1 MQNLAK
7 ATTVDGTTFNNQ
19 HARMVSALGV
29 RVQRAEAASQSSGS
43 LATKNK
49 ELLGSETGVNL
60 EEEAARL
67 LQFQQS
73 YQAAAKVLVTAQ
85 KLFDTMLSIVN

>member
-1 MQNLAK
+1 
-7 ATTVDGTTFNNQ
+7 
-19 HARMVSALGV
+19 
-29 RVQRAEAASQSSGS
+29 VQRADAASQSSGS

-49 ELLGSETGVNL
+49 EQLGSETGVNL

-85 KLFDTMLSIVN
+85 KLFDTMLSIMN